1 LTMSF
6 HPALKEIGANGLR
19 LLTDE
24 RAAEYGIG
32 IFFTDRRGG
41 VSAAPFDSLNLAARV
56 GDDAERVEENR
67 RRVAGAAG
75 FDLTRL
81 SLARQVHGARVIE
94 VREGDAGVVGEAD
107 VLVTR
112 SRAAT
117 IGILTADCAP
127 VVLWGDGVIALVHAG
142 WRGLVAGAVEAG
154 VAEAGE
160 INAAWVGPSIH
171 SCCYEV
177 GPEVIDAFE
186 RMKLPVADGAHVDP
200 GRAAAV
206 ALRRA
211 GVEAIVVSDT
221 CTSCDPSYFSHR
233 REGVT
238 GRQGAFATLT

>member
-1 LTMSF
+1 MSF
-6 HPALKEIGANGLR
+6 RPTLTEMDADGLR

-24 RAAEYGIG
+24 RAAERGVEV
-32 IFFTDRRGG
+32 FFTDRHGG

-56 GDDAERVEENR
+56 GDDAERVDENR

-75 FDLTRL
+75 FELARL
-81 SLARQVHGARVIE
+81 ALARQVHGARVIE
-94 VREGDAGVVGEAD
+94 VQDGDAGVVGEAD

-117 IGILTADCAP
+117 IAILTADCAP
-127 VVLWGDGVIALVHAG
+127 VVLWGDGAVALVHAG
-142 WRGLVAGAVEAG
+142 WRGLVAGAVETG
-154 VAEAGE
+154 VAVTAKV
-160 INAAWVGPSIH
+160 NAAWVGPSIH

-177 GPEVIDAFE
+177 GPEVIEAFE
-186 RMKLPVADGAHVDP
+186 RSNLPVADGSHVDP

-221 CTSCDPSYFSHR
+221 CTSCDRGYFSHR
-233 REGVT
+233 RDGVT
-238 GRQGAFATLT
+238 GRQGAFASLT